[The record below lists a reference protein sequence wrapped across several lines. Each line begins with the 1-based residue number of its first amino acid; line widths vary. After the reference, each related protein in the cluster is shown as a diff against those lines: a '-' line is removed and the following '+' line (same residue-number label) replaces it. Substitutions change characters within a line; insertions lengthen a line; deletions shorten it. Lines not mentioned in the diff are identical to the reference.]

1 MPAILKEKAMLSK
14 ASIRKAVAQAR
25 GCVQGDLYL
34 NAEGKTVSFIV
45 GMRDSLEYGRTYPD
59 FWYLAKEHS
68 FEKVAGIIL
77 RWAASR

>member
-1 MPAILKEKAMLSK
+1 MLSK

-34 NAEGKTVSFIV
+34 DMDGKTVSFIV
-45 GMRDSLEYGRTYPD
+45 GMRDSLECGRTYPD

-68 FEKVAGIIL
+68 FEKVAGIIQ

>member
-1 MPAILKEKAMLSK
+1 VPVILKGKAMLSK

-34 NAEGKTVSFIV
+34 DAGGKTVSFV
-45 GMRDSLEYGRTYPD
+45 VEMTDSLEYGRIYPD
-59 FWYLAKEHS
+59 FWFLAKEHS

>member
-1 MPAILKEKAMLSK
+1 LLSK
-14 ASIRKAVAQAR
+14 TSIRKAIAQAR

-34 NAEGKTVSFIV
+34 DDGGKTVSFVV
-45 GMRDSLEYGRTYPD
+45 GMRDSLDYGRIYPD

-68 FEKVAGIIL
+68 GEKVAGIIL

>member
-1 MPAILKEKAMLSK
+1 MLSK

-34 NAEGKTVSFIV
+34 DAGGKTVSFV
-45 GMRDSLEYGRTYPD
+45 VEMTDSLEYGRIYPD
-59 FWYLAKEHS
+59 FWFLAKEHS